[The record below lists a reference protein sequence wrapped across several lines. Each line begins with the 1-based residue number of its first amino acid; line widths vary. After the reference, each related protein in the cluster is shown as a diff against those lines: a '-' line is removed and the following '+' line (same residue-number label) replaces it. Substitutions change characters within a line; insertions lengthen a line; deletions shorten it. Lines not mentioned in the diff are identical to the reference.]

1 MFNDN
6 KFISIKEG
14 LNDISK
20 SLLNATSEEFFME
33 RINAAQKRLENEKM
47 NVLVVGEFSR
57 GKSTFINAIV
67 GKQILPSSVNPTTAT
82 INILEGNKLN
92 NMTIYYRGKES
103 ETVDLPDEKLKN
115 FLESY
120 VTVKNDNAT
129 DIEKVELNISGN
141 LEAWNCILVDTP
153 GVNDLDEAREEVTFK
168 YLNEAD
174 ACIVLLDSQQPLSE
188 SERRFIRD
196 KVLTNDINRLLFVI
210 NRIDDI
216 DENPDGKNFERIRNH
231 VLELLRETLPELKEP
246 KVFGV
251 SSRETLKA
259 RHKNLESEW
268 EKDFG
273 KFESQAIN
281 FVSNNAIAGKIPQ
294 HISRLKNISRDIQVY
309 LRAEL
314 SKLNC
319 SNEELEELFEKLN
332 DEARILKLN
341 IKDTELIIEKQKMEL
356 EKEIS
361 VISKK
366 EFEALKVK
374 LVNEANSINN
384 EEKFNMLKTNMSQ
397 GMRSITEKLSKVIY
411 EYREKIQALFYA
423 NMNKLLKENNVNTST
438 SIMTISNKEIS
449 LDVNNV
455 GDNLLYAIA
464 KSTSS
469 SSSKSDDD
477 AASIAIGGVCGIIG
491 VALFGGP
498 IGIIAGIIGA
508 GFVSGMLEDSK
519 AEEEAKKKVRNMI
532 LNIISQVN
540 TIIANAEKKASEIAA
555 SEINEMAADY
565 KEMLNNRIKM
575 IEKSISNKENDLKN
589 RKDNLE
595 NTKAEIQG
603 KIDNCKNI
611 LMKLEKFEGEI

>member
-20 SLLNATSEEFFME
+20 KLLSATSEEFFVE

-92 NMTIYYRGKES
+92 NMIIHYRDKDN
-103 ETVDLPDEKLKN
+103 ETLDLPNEKLKN

-120 VTVKNDNAT
+120 VTVKNDTVN
-129 DIEKVELNISGN
+129 DIEKVELNVSGN

-188 SERRFIRD
+188 SERRFIKD

-216 DENPDGKNFERIRNH
+216 DENPGGNNFERIRKH
-231 VLELLRETLPELKEP
+231 VVELIGETLPELKNP

-259 RHKNLESEW
+259 RHKNVESEW

-273 KFESQAIN
+273 NFEKEAIK
-281 FVSNNAIAGKIPQ
+281 FVSNNAVAGKIPQ
-294 HISRLKNISRDIQVY
+294 HISRLKNVSRDIQVY

-341 IKDTELIIEKQKMEL
+341 IKDTELIIQEQKMEL

-361 VISKK
+361 TISKK
-366 EFEALKVK
+366 EFESLKIN
-374 LVNEANSINN
+374 LVNEANGINN
-384 EEKFNMLKTNMSQ
+384 EEKFNMLKSNMSK

-411 EYREKIQALFYA
+411 EHREKIQDLFYA
-423 NMNKLLKENNVNTST
+423 NMNKLLKENNVDSST

-449 LDVNNV
+449 LDVKNV
-455 GDNLLYAIA
+455 EDNLSYTIA

-469 SSSKSDDD
+469 SNSKSDDD
-477 AASIAIGGVCGIIG
+477 SASLAIGGVCGLIG

-498 IGIIAGIIGA
+498 VGIIAGIIGA
-508 GFVSGMLEDSK
+508 GFFTGMLEDSK
-519 AEEEAKKKVRNMI
+519 AEEEAKKKVRSMI

-540 TIIANAEKKASEIAA
+540 NIIANAEKKASEIAA
-555 SEINEMAADY
+555 SEINEIACDY
-565 KEMLNNRIKM
+565 KDMLNNRIKM
-575 IEKSISNKENDLKN
+575 IEKSIGNKENDLLN

-603 KIDNCKNI
+603 KIQNCKNI
-611 LMKLEKFEGEI
+611 LMQLEKFEGEI

>member
-20 SLLNATSEEFFME
+20 KLLNATSEEFFMD

-92 NMTIYYRGKES
+92 NMTIYYRGKDK
-103 ETVDLPDEKLKN
+103 ETVGLPSEKLKN
-115 FLESY
+115 FLENY
-120 VTVKNDNAT
+120 VTVKNDNAAE
-129 DIEKVELNISGN
+129 IEKVELNISGN

-188 SERRFIRD
+188 SERRFIKD

-216 DENPDGKNFERIRNH
+216 DENPGGKNFERIRNH
-231 VLELLRETLPELKEP
+231 VVELLHETLPELKGP

-268 EKDFG
+268 EKDFC
-273 KFESQAIN
+273 KFESEAIK
-281 FVSNNAIAGKIPQ
+281 FVSNNAVAGKIPQ
-294 HISRLKNISRDIQVY
+294 HISRLKNICRDIQVY

-314 SKLNC
+314 SKLRC
-319 SNEELEELFEKLN
+319 SDEELEELFKKLG

-341 IKDTELIIEKQKMEL
+341 IKDMELIIEKQRIEL

-361 VISKK
+361 NISKK

-374 LVNEANSINN
+374 LVNEANSVNN
-384 EEKFNMLKTNMSQ
+384 EEKFNMFKTNMSQ
-397 GMRSITEKLSKVIY
+397 GMRNITEKLSRVIY
-411 EYREKIQALFYA
+411 EHREKIQELFYA
-423 NMNKLLKENNVNTST
+423 NMNKILKENNANTSI
-438 SIMTISNKEIS
+438 SIMTISNNEIS
-449 LDVNNV
+449 LDVESV
-455 GDNLLYAIA
+455 EDNLTYTIA
-464 KSTSS
+464 NNISS
-469 SSSKSDDD
+469 NRSQSDEDR
-477 AASIAIGGVCGIIG
+477 ARLIRGVCGLIG
-491 VALFGGP
+491 GALFGGP
-498 IGIIAGIIGA
+498 VGIIAAIIGA
-508 GFVSGMLEDSK
+508 GFVSEMIENSK
-519 AEEEAKKKVRNMI
+519 AEEEAKKKVRSMI
-532 LNIISQVN
+532 LNIIAQVN
-540 TIIANAEKKASEIAA
+540 SIIENAEKKASEIAA
-555 SEINEMAADY
+555 FEVNKIASDY

-575 IEKSISNKENDLKN
+575 IEKSISNKENDLQN

-603 KIDNCKNI
+603 KIENCKNI
-611 LMKLEKFEGEI
+611 LMQLERFEGEI